1 MFGFIKK
8 LLKSLDDASKRLR
21 TTCEQCGHVM
31 EGNPQTCEKCGID
44 LWSRFE

>member
-8 LLKSLDDASKRLR
+8 LLKPLDDASKRLR

-31 EGNPQTCEKCGID
+31 EGNPQTCEKCGMD
-44 LWSRFE
+44 LWSKFD